1 MRQTLNHH
9 APLCAL
15 LALVV
20 LGAET
25 QTHAGTPDEGVWP
38 ARQALGR
45 DIPTRGAEAAPADS
59 RPEPQG
65 PLTLRA
71 ALELAAMHNPEL
83 ASSACGV
90 RAAEGTLRQ
99 AGAAPNPELEI
110 EAEEFGG
117 SDARQGYDA
126 AQTTIR
132 LSQTVELAG
141 KRDKRRSL
149 ALSEAT
155 VAGWEYEAKRLDVLT
170 QTKKAFVDVLAAQ
183 GQVALAESALTL
195 AEDVRKAAAARV
207 QAGKVPLLE
216 ETRAGVE
223 VSSARL
229 SRDKARRDLQ
239 TARRYLAASWG
250 SATPLF
256 TEAAGRWLE
265 VAATPALASLAAAL
279 DQSPDVAS
287 WDHRVRS
294 SQQTL
299 AQARAERIPDITVSA
314 GISRFED
321 DGTQA
326 GLVGLSLP
334 LPLFNRNAG
343 GILAAGHQVT
353 RAAYDREAAR
363 LRAAT
368 ALAEAHGRL
377 ETAKAAAAAIKAEL
391 LPGSQQAFEAA
402 QAGYREGKSGYL
414 EVLDAQRTLG
424 ETQTQHL
431 EALAEYHKAAAD
443 VEQLTGIPLN
453 TL

>member
-1 MRQTLNHH
+1 MM
-9 APLCAL
+9 
-15 LALVV
+15 LALV
-20 LGAET
+20 LLCAAART
-25 QTHAGTPDEGVWP
+25 YAGHPDEGAWP
-38 ARQALGR
+38 ARRALGR
-45 DIPTRGAEAAPADS
+45 DLPAPDTQAAPADA
-59 RPEPQG
+59 RQEPQG
-65 PLTLRA
+65 PLTLRL
-71 ALELAAMHNPEL
+71 ALELAVMHNPEL
-83 ASSACGV
+83 ASSAHGV
-90 RAAEGTLRQ
+90 RAAEGTARQ
-99 AGAAPNPELEI
+99 AGTPPNPEIEI
-110 EAEEFGG
+110 EAEEFAG
-117 SDARQGYDA
+117 SGARQGYDA
-126 AQTTIR
+126 AQTTVH
-132 LSQTVELAG
+132 LSQAIELAG

-149 ALSEAT
+149 ALSEAR

-170 QTKKAFVDVLAAQ
+170 QTKKAFVDVLVAQ
-183 GQVALAESALTL
+183 GQLALAESALTL

-216 ETRAGVE
+216 ATRAAVE

-229 SRDKARRDLQ
+229 SRDKARRVLE
-239 TARRYLAASWG
+239 TARRFLAASWG

-256 TEAAGRWLE
+256 TEAAGRWHE
-265 VAATPALASLAAAL
+265 VAATPTLAALTAEL
-279 DQSPDVAS
+279 EQSPDVAA
-287 WDHRVRS
+287 WDQRLHS
-294 SQQTL
+294 SQQAMT
-299 AQARAERIPDITVSA
+299 QARAERLPDVTVSA

-353 RAAYDREAAR
+353 RASYDREAAR